1 MSLILFILMLQFSA
15 FALEIPTGP
24 TPEGD
29 TQFLLYIVFA
39 FLAWISFLVHNV
51 WISSKKKEG
60 EKNKTDKQIIKQFE
74 FLLENRDD
82 KVVSSLELFEVKFE
96 GMMSALKAALH
107 GDHKIL
113 EQRIDSTQKELTEF
127 KLEVRSKQ

>member
-1 MSLILFILMLQFSA
+1 MILILVILTLQSSA
-15 FALEIPTGP
+15 FAIEIPTGP
-24 TPEGD
+24 MPEGD
-29 TQFLLYIVFA
+29 TQFLLYIVFG

-74 FLLENRDD
+74 NLLENRDD
-82 KVVSSLELFEVKFE
+82 KVISSLELLEVKFE
-96 GMMSALKAALH
+96 GMISALKAGLY

-127 KLEVRSKQ
+127 KLEVRGKK

>member
-1 MSLILFILMLQFSA
+1 MILILSILMLQFSA

-24 TPEGD
+24 KPEGD

-51 WISSKKKEG
+51 WISSKKKEA

-74 FLLENRDD
+74 NLLENRDD

-96 GMMSALKAALH
+96 GMISALKAGLH

-127 KLEVRSKQ
+127 KLEVRGKQ

>member
-1 MSLILFILMLQFSA
+1 MLLILSILTLHSLAFSM
-15 FALEIPTGP
+15 EIPTGL

-29 TQFLLYIVFA
+29 TQFLLYIVFG

-60 EKNKTDKQIIKQFE
+60 EKNKTDKEIIKKFE
-74 FLLENRDD
+74 YLLENRDD
-82 KVVSSLELFEVKFE
+82 KVISSLELLEVKFE
-96 GMMSALKAALH
+96 GMISALKAGLH

-127 KLEVRSKQ
+127 KLEVRGKK

>member
-1 MSLILFILMLQFSA
+1 MNLILFILMLQFSA
-15 FALEIPTGP
+15 FAIEIPTGP
-24 TPEGD
+24 TPEND
-29 TQFLLYIVFA
+29 AQFLLYIVFA

-74 FLLENRDD
+74 NLLENRDD
-82 KVVSSLELFEVKFE
+82 KVISSLELFEVKFE

>member
-1 MSLILFILMLQFSA
+1 MTILIFLFMAVPSFSVG
-15 FALEIPTGP
+15 IPTGP

-39 FLAWISFLVHNV
+39 FLAWVAFLAHNV
-51 WISSKKKEG
+51 WISSKKKEAQ
-60 EKNKTDKQIIKQFE
+60 KYKSDSQIIKQFE
-74 FLLENRDD
+74 DLLENRED
-82 KVVSSLELFEVKFE
+82 KIVSSLQLFEVKFE
-96 GMMSALKAALH
+96 GMMSALKVALT
-107 GDHKIL
+107 GDNKIL